1 MTTEP
6 IFRSDRFFQAWRYTV
21 SHGQL
26 LIQSQKTDLVAT
38 RLEILFKDVEYM
50 AVRPVMHGLSIAPCS
65 RDRLPDFLAGL
76 AVTGAWYEL
85 RCDKGKGYIAC
96 GAVAFSEDALGHGHP
111 SALMDDFG
119 L

>member
-6 IFRSDRFFQAWRYTV
+6 TFRSDRLFQVWRYTV

-26 LIQSQKTDLVAT
+26 LIQSQKTELLAT

-50 AVRPVMHGLSIAPCS
+50 AVRPIMDGLSIAPCP
-65 RDRLPDFLAGL
+65 RDRLPLFLAGL
-76 AVTGAWYEL
+76 DVTGAWYEL
-85 RCDKGKGYIAC
+85 GCDKGDGYIAC
-96 GAVAFSEDALGHGHP
+96 GAVAFSEDSLGYGQP
-111 SALMDDFG
+111 SALLGDFG